1 MSHFAKLNANN
12 VVTNV
17 IIAEQ
22 DFIDTQEG
30 TWIQTSMNTRGGIH
44 RLGGT
49 PLRKNYAGVDYTY
62 DTAKDAFY
70 EPKPYASWTLDDD
83 TCLWE
88 PPIDKPSDAYVNG
101 GDKAYYGDEGAY
113 EADNTKGWSE
123 LKMIWR

>member
-70 EPKPYASWTLDDD
+70 EPKPYASWTLNNT
-83 TCLWE
+83 TCHWE
-88 PPIDKPSDAYVNG
+88 APIAHLDNN
-101 GDKAYYGDEGAY
+101 KAYYWDEDLY
-113 EADNTKGWSE
+113 QSDNTKGWVE
-123 LKMIWR
+123 V